1 MSQGE
6 TPERETT
13 QGDPTP
19 SPADR
24 TGAASP
30 AYRSIRPQVDLPA
43 MEYGILDLWR
53 DHKTFQRSLEQSAD
67 RPMWNFYEGPP
78 TANGVPGVHHVE
90 ARVLKDLFPRFK
102 TMQGHRVD
110 RKAGWDCQGL
120 HVEVGVEKELGLSG
134 HADIENYG
142 IAEFNAKCRESVFRH
157 VDLFEQMTER
167 MGFWIDTSEAYR
179 TMDPEYIDSV
189 WWSLKQI
196 FDKGLLVEDYRVT
209 PYCAR
214 CGTSLSDHELGQPG
228 AYETVADPSVYVR
241 FPLTSGPLA
250 GKAAL
255 LTWTTTPWT
264 LVSNALVAV
273 HPDVDYV
280 AATNGDETVV
290 VAEALMADVLGE
302 GWTVTDRFTGRDMK
316 GWTYSRPFELVEWPS
331 ERGHF
336 VVNEDY
342 VSTDDGTG
350 LVHQSPAFG
359 EPDFLSCRANDVPMV
374 NPIDLEG
381 RFLPDVGLVGGEFF
395 KHADRKLVAD
405 LESRGLMFRHE
416 SYEHNYPHC
425 WRCHTP
431 VLYYALPSW
440 YIRTTQFKDRLI
452 AANDSTNWYPD
463 SVKTGRYGDW
473 LENNVDWALSRS
485 RYWGTPL
492 PIWRCADGHLTFVG
506 SRAELTE
513 LTGADQSEL
522 DPHRPYVDELSFD
535 CPTCGGEARRVT
547 EVIDAWYDS
556 GSMPFAQWGYPYLE
570 GSGERFERAFP
581 AQFICEAIDQTRGWF
596 YTLMAISTALFD
608 QTSYENVV
616 CVGLIVGEDGRK
628 MSKHLGNILEPVPL
642 MDAHSA
648 DALRWFMACSG
659 SPWAT
664 RRVGHGVLQEI
675 VRKVL
680 LTYWNTVAFHTLYAN
695 TAAWTP
701 SAGAPTVSDRPLLD
715 RWLASRTH
723 ALTRDVTDAMER
735 FDTQRTGALIASF
748 VDELSN
754 WYVRRS
760 RRRFWAGDPA
770 ALATLHDTID
780 VLTRLMAP
788 LTPFVTERVWQDAV
802 RTVDPVAAES
812 VHLASW
818 PSVDEG
824 LIDPDLE
831 AQMDLARRVV
841 ELGRAAR
848 AEAKVRTRQPLA
860 RALVGSG
867 AWTTLPAALRD
878 EVAAELNVTTLD
890 SLASAGGDLIE
901 HVAKPNFRALGMRF
915 GKRTP
920 QVAAAIAAADPATLA
935 ATLSESGQATVDV
948 DGTPE
953 TVEADEV
960 MVSERP
966 REGWSV
972 VNEQGET
979 VALDLELTPELV
991 RAGLARE
998 AIRLIQ
1004 EVRKASGF
1012 EVSDRIDLWW
1022 VAEGDLAAALAE
1034 HESLI
1039 ADEVLAPTVS
1049 RGEPDDAELP
1059 RHQDAGLGLT
1069 LWLRRR

>member
-6 TPERETT
+6 SPP
-13 QGDPTP
+13 DSTP
-19 SPADR
+19 SDVDR
-24 TGAASP
+24 SG
-30 AYRSIRPQVDLPA
+30 YRSIRPQVDLPA
-43 MEYGILDLWR
+43 VEHGVLDFWR
-53 DHKTFQRSLEQSAD
+53 DHKTFQRSLEQSTD
-67 RPMWNFYEGPP
+67 RPTWTFYEGPP

-90 ARVLKDLFPRFK
+90 ARVLKDLFPRYQ
-102 TMQGHRVD
+102 TMRGYRVD

-134 HADIENYG
+134 HSDIEKYG

-179 TMDPEYIDSV
+179 TMDAEYIDSV

-196 FDKGLLVEDYRVT
+196 FDKGLLVEDYRIT
-209 PYCAR
+209 PYCPR

-228 AYETVADPSVYVR
+228 AYETVADPSVFVR

-250 GKAAL
+250 GKAAM

-273 HPDVDYV
+273 HPEVEYV
-280 AATNGDETVV
+280 AATDGEETLI
-290 VAEALMADVLGE
+290 VAEALLADVLGE
-302 GWTVTDRFTGRDMK
+302 GWTVTDRFTGRDMV
-316 GWTYSRPFELVEWPS
+316 GWTYDRPFKLVEWPS
-331 ERGHF
+331 DRGHF

-342 VSTDDGTG
+342 VSTDEGTG

-359 EPDFLSCRANDVPMV
+359 EPDFISCRANDVPMV

-381 RFLPDVGLVGGEFF
+381 RFYADVGLVGGEFF

-405 LESRGLMFRHE
+405 LEQRGLLVRHE

-452 AANDSTNWYPD
+452 AANDATTWIPT

-492 PIWRCADGHLTFVG
+492 PVWRCAEGHLTCVG

-522 DPHRPYVDELSFD
+522 DPHRPFVDELTFA
-535 CPTCGGEARRVT
+535 CPECGDEARRVA

-556 GSMPFAQWGYPYLE
+556 GSMPFAQWGYPYLD
-570 GSGERFERAFP
+570 GSKERFERAFP

-608 QTSYENVV
+608 RSAYENVV

-642 MDAHSA
+642 MDAHGA

-664 RRVGHGVLQEI
+664 RRVGHGVLEEI

-695 TAAWTP
+695 TAGWTP
-701 SAGAPTVSDRPLLD
+701 TDVAPAVADRPLLD
-715 RWLASRTH
+715 RWLTSRTH
-723 ALTRDVTDAMER
+723 ALTRDVTEAMEA
-735 FDTQRTGALIASF
+735 FDTQRAGALLSTF

-760 RRRFWAGDPA
+760 RRRFWDGDPA
-770 ALATLHDTID
+770 ALATLHETVDT
-780 VLTRLMAP
+780 LTRLMAP
-788 LTPFVTERVWQDAV
+788 IAPFVTERVWQDVV
-802 RTVDPVAAES
+802 RPVDRAAPES
-812 VHLASW
+812 VHLAAW
-818 PSVDEG
+818 PTVDAD
-824 LIDPDLE
+824 LIDEELHV
-831 AQMDLARRVV
+831 QMGLARRVV

-860 RALVGSG
+860 RALVGSE
-867 AWTTLPAALRD
+867 AWSTLPAALRD
-878 EVAAELNVTTLD
+878 EVAAELNVATVDPLG
-890 SLASAGGDLIE
+890 SAGADLVE
-901 HVAKPNFRALGMRF
+901 HTAKPNFRALGRRF
-915 GKRTP
+915 GKQTP
-920 QVAAAIAAADPATLA
+920 EVAAAIAATDATTLA
-935 ATLSESGQATVDV
+935 DALRESGRATVDV
-948 DGTPE
+948 AGRAE
-953 TVEADEV
+953 TVDADEV
-960 MVSERP
+960 VISERP

-972 VNEQGET
+972 VNEHGET
-979 VALDLELTPELV
+979 VALDLELTPDLV

-998 AIRLIQ
+998 AVRLVQ
-1004 EVRKASGF
+1004 EARKASGF
-1012 EVSDRIDLWW
+1012 EVSDRIELWW
-1022 VAEGDLAAALAE
+1022 SADGELASALAE
-1034 HESLI
+1034 HEGLI
-1039 ADEVLAPTVS
+1039 ADEVLATSVVQ
-1049 RGEPDDAELP
+1049 GEPADPDVP
-1059 RHQDAGLGLT
+1059 RHHDADVGLAF
-1069 LWLRRR
+1069 WLRRH

>member
-1 MSQGE
+1 M
-6 TPERETT
+6 TDR
-13 QGDPTP
+13 DPTA
-19 SPADR
+19 ADAP
-24 TGAASP
+24 GYQP
-30 AYRSIRPQVDLPA
+30 VRPQVDLPA
-43 MEYGILDLWR
+43 LERDILDFWR
-53 DHKTFQRSLEQSAD
+53 DHKTFDRSLERTVD
-67 RPMWNFYEGPP
+67 GPIWTFYEGPP
-78 TANGVPGVHHVE
+78 TANGLPGVHHVE
-90 ARVLKDLFPRFK
+90 ARVFKDLFPRFK

-134 HADIENYG
+134 HADIEKYG

-167 MGFWIDTSEAYR
+167 MGFWIDTSQAYR
-179 TMDPEYIDSV
+179 TMDAEYIDSV

-196 FDKGLLVEDYRVT
+196 FDKGLLVEDFRIT
-209 PYCAR
+209 PYCPR

-228 AYETVADPSVYVR
+228 AYETVADPSVFVR

-255 LTWTTTPWT
+255 LIWTTTPWT

-273 HPDVDYV
+273 HPEVEYV

-290 VAEALMADVLGE
+290 VAAVLMAEVLGDD
-302 GWTVTDRFTGRDMK
+302 WTVTQRFTGRDLK

-331 ERGHF
+331 DRGHF

-342 VSTDDGTG
+342 VSTTDGTG
-350 LVHQSPAFG
+350 LVHMSPAYG
-359 EPDFLSCRANDVPMV
+359 EEDFRSCRENGVPMV

-381 RFLPDVGLVGGEFF
+381 RFLPDLDLIGGEFF
-395 KHADRKLVAD
+395 KHADRHLVAD
-405 LESRGLMFRHE
+405 LDRRGLLLRHE

-452 AANDSTNWYPD
+452 AANESTAWYPE

-492 PIWRCADGHLTFVG
+492 PVWRCAEDHLTCVG

-513 LTGADQSEL
+513 LTGADHSEL
-522 DPHRPYVDELSFD
+522 DPHRPFVDELVFA
-535 CPTCGGEARRVT
+535 CPECGGEARRVT

-556 GSMPFAQWGYPYLE
+556 GSMPFAQWGYPYLD
-570 GSGERFERAFP
+570 GSRERFDQAFP

-608 QTSYENVV
+608 RSSYENVV

-642 MDAHSA
+642 MDAHGA

-664 RRVGHGVLQEI
+664 RRVGHGILQEI

-695 TAAWTP
+695 TAGWTP
-701 SAGAPTVSDRPLLD
+701 ASGAPDVSERPLLD
-715 RWLASRTH
+715 RWLAARTQ

-735 FDTQRTGALIASF
+735 FDTQRAGTLLATF
-748 VDELSN
+748 VDEMSN

-760 RRRFWAGDPA
+760 RRRFWDGDPA
-770 ALATLHDTID
+770 ALATLHETID
-780 VLTRLMAP
+780 VLTRLLAP
-788 LTPFVTERVWQDAV
+788 ITPFVTERVWQDVV
-802 RTVDPVAAES
+802 RAVDPTAAES
-812 VHLASW
+812 VHLAAW
-818 PSVDEG
+818 PTVEAAR
-824 LIDPDLE
+824 LDPALDD
-831 AQMDLARRVV
+831 QMKLARRVV

-860 RALVGSG
+860 RALVGSA
-867 AWTTLPAALRD
+867 AWATLPAALRD
-878 EVAAELNVTTLD
+878 EVAAELNVTTVD
-890 SLASAGGDLIE
+890 SLGSAGADLVE
-901 HVAKPNFRALGMRF
+901 HVAKPNFRALGKRF
-915 GKRTP
+915 GKQTP
-920 QVAAAIAAADPATLA
+920 QVASAIAAADAATLA
-935 ATLSESGQATVDV
+935 AALRETGRATVDV
-948 DGTPE
+948 DGRAE
-953 TVEADEV
+953 TVDADEV
-960 MVSERP
+960 AISERP

-972 VNEQGET
+972 VNEHGET
-979 VALDLELTPELV
+979 VALDLELTPDLV

-1004 EVRKASGF
+1004 EARKASGF
-1012 EVSDRIDLWW
+1012 EVSDRIELWW
-1022 VAEGDLAAALAE
+1022 SAEGDLATAMRE
-1034 HESLI
+1034 HQPLI
-1039 ADEVLAPTVS
+1039 ADEVLAVS
-1049 RGEPDDAELP
+1049 VSEAEPADPELP
-1059 RHQDAGLGLT
+1059 RHHDADVGLAV
-1069 LWLRRR
+1069 WLRRREAPA